1 MPRKPIDLSAQRQTI
16 TWWIN
21 QEKRTMSRVIETLA
35 IEHGIS
41 ISDNTLKRNLNA
53 WGIHVRPHIKVTPE
67 MRQRIYDLFY
77 QERYY
82 TDQQM
87 AKILRREGFVVSFR
101 KLAKLRKEMGLSK
114 RKDTIIPANP
124 IVPGEAIRID
134 DDASSSSE
142 DDDEDHVEE
151 DEDDMDV
158 DPFTALENALRPQQ
172 SNQQPTQQPPQQPA
186 AVQIREP
193 AWRKKR
199 PHNVDRPIH
208 QAPRISTTFTDS
220 RHSPI
225 PPTRSMARSP
235 TPPLLLDD
243 TLVPTDTARIYSQP
257 PAGGQGLARR
267 VTTLATRIEAVETEN
282 TSLKQQAEQQQT
294 ENQELRQLVQQQR
307 SEMDMMRASLNELIT
322 RFNAAHYQI

>member
-1 MPRKPIDLSAQRQTI
+1 
-16 TWWIN
+16 
-21 QEKRTMSRVIETLA
+21 MSRVIETLA

-87 AKILRREGFVVSFR
+87 AKILRREGFVISFR

-124 IVPGEAIRID
+124 IVPGEAIRIE

-142 DDDEDHVEE
+142 EDDEDNVEE
-151 DEDDMDV
+151 IEDDMEV
-158 DPFTALENALRPQQ
+158 DPFTALENALRPEQ
-172 SNQQPTQQPPQQPA
+172 SNQQPIQQPPQQSA
-186 AVQIREP
+186 AAQIREP

-199 PHNVDRPIH
+199 PHNVDRPTH

-243 TLVPTDTARIYSQP
+243 PLAPVDTAEIYSQP

-267 VTTLATRIEAVETEN
+267 VTTLATRIEAVETQN
-282 TSLKQQAEQQQT
+282 TNLKQQAEQQRT

>member
-1 MPRKPIDLSAQRQTI
+1 
-16 TWWIN
+16 
-21 QEKRTMSRVIETLA
+21 MSRVIETLA

>member
-16 TWWIN
+16 SWWIT
-21 QEKRTMSRVIETLA
+21 QEKWTMSRVIETLA

-41 ISDNTLKRNLNA
+41 ISDNTLKRNLHA

-87 AKILRREGFVVSFR
+87 TKILRREGFVISFR

-124 IVPGEAIRID
+124 VVPGEVIRIE
-134 DDASSSSE
+134 DDASSSE
-142 DDDEDHVEE
+142 DDEDAVEE
-151 DEDDMDV
+151 DEDDIDL

-172 SNQQPTQQPPQQPA
+172 TNQQPTQQSPQQPA
-186 AVQIREP
+186 AAQIREP

-199 PHNVDRPIH
+199 PHNVDKPTH
-208 QAPRISTTFTDS
+208 QAPRIATTFTDS

-243 TLVPTDTARIYSQP
+243 TIAPTDTAELYSQP

-267 VTTLATRIEAVETEN
+267 VTALVTRIEAVETEN
-282 TSLKQQAEQQQT
+282 TNLKQQTEQQRT
-294 ENQELRQLVQQQR
+294 ENLELRQLVQQQR

>member
-1 MPRKPIDLSAQRQTI
+1 
-16 TWWIN
+16 
-21 QEKRTMSRVIETLA
+21 MSRVMETLA

-41 ISDNTLKRNLNA
+41 ISENTLKRNLNA

-87 AKILRREGFVVSFR
+87 AKILRREGFVISFR

-114 RKDTIIPANP
+114 RKDTIIPVNP
-124 IVPGEAIRID
+124 VVPGEVIPVD
-134 DDASSSSE
+134 DDTPSSDDG
-142 DDDEDHVEE
+142 DDDGDGEE
-151 DEDDMDV
+151 DQGDMDV

-172 SNQQPTQQPPQQPA
+172 SNQQPTQQTPQVPA
-186 AVQIREP
+186 PVQIREP

-199 PHNVDRPIH
+199 PHNIDRPTH

-235 TPPLLLDD
+235 TPPILLDD
-243 TLVPTDTARIYSQP
+243 TLAPTDAAENYSQP
-257 PAGGQGLARR
+257 PAGGHGLARR
-267 VTTLATRIEAVETEN
+267 VTTLVTRIEAIETEN
-282 TSLKQQAEQQQT
+282 TGLKHQIDQQRT

-307 SEMDMMRASLNELIT
+307 SEMDMMRASLNELIV
-322 RFNAAHYQI
+322 RFNTAHYQI

>member
-1 MPRKPIDLSAQRQTI
+1 MPRKPIDLSAVRQTI

-21 QEKRTMSRVIETLA
+21 QEKWTMNRVMETLA

-41 ISDNTLKRNLNA
+41 ISENTLKRNLNA

-67 MRQRIYDLFY
+67 MRQRIYDLFF

-87 AKILRREGFVVSFR
+87 AKILRRDGFVISFR

-124 IVPGEAIRID
+124 VVPGEVIRVE
-134 DDASSSSE
+134 DDASSS
-142 DDDEDHVEE
+142 DDDDG
-151 DEDDMDV
+151 DEDDAEDDEEDMNV
-158 DPFTALENALRPQQ
+158 DPFTALENAIRP
-172 SNQQPTQQPPQQPA
+172 QQPTQQSTLQPTPQPA
-186 AVQIREP
+186 AQIREP

-199 PHNVDRPIH
+199 PHTSDQPIH
-208 QAPRISTTFTDS
+208 QAPRIATTFRDS

-225 PPTRSMARSP
+225 PPSRPIVRSP
-235 TPPLLLDD
+235 TPPLLLNDP
-243 TLVPTDTARIYSQP
+243 LAPTDSEIYSQP
-257 PAGGQGLARR
+257 PANGHGLARR
-267 VTTLATRIEAVETEN
+267 VTTLVTRIEAIETEN
-282 TSLKQQAEQQQT
+282 TSLKQQAEQQRT

-307 SEMDMMRASLNELIT
+307 NEMDMMRGSLNELIV